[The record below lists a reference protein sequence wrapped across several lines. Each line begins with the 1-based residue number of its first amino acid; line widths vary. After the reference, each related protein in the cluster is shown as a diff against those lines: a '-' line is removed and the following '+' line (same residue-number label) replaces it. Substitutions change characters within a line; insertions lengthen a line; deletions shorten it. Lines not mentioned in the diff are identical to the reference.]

1 MVRLDRLAKAY
12 GLQCELLAKCEYFNA
27 GGSVKVHNMQ
37 RQRAVPAL
45 LRNDAFVDWGPAV
58 DIHACMSFHGNVK

>member
-27 GGSVKVHNMQ
+27 GGSVKVH
-37 RQRAVPAL
+37 AA
-45 LRNDAFVDWGPAV
+45 A
-58 DIHACMSFHGNVK
+58 ACSLDCEMMHSVFIGIR